1 MVDARRVAGTLE
13 VFGNAAMELSARW
26 GGVNLGVARA
36 SPRVSFFFFN
46 FLAK

>member
-26 GGVNLGVARA
+26 GGGKSGHCAGI
-36 SPRVSFFFFN
+36 S
-46 FLAK
+46 